1 MRIGHDK
8 SFSTPYEISD
18 NALAKHVFIIGK
30 SGAGKSTL
38 LLNMMVQDTIAG
50 KGICLEDPHGDLADD
65 FLRHIPRSR
74 INDVIIIDPT
84 SDHVP
89 IVNVFSTD
97 GNISRD
103 ISAADDLFHSVWP
116 DAWFA
121 RSQWLFRMIARCLSQ
136 AHPKFSIVGVIKMI
150 MGDSA
155 YRQKVRY
162 YTRDED
168 LKLFLDEYDR
178 WTKQF
183 KEQVVTPVQNKV
195 TRFIESEFLR
205 SVTGREESTFSFR
218 WAMDNHK
225 IIICR
230 FPRGPMGKEDS
241 TLLCSLISNKINNA
255 ALSRADSRHRPDFR
269 LYVDEAGM
277 ALQGI
282 DVPSLMSE
290 SRKYGLQL
298 VFATQTLESIE
309 SISKDAL
316 ASILG
321 NCGTLLAFRLSARD
335 AKYLDEEFYGQ
346 FPPDTYVGMP
356 DREVMVRTMRRGI
369 PSNADR
375 VVTLPRLES
384 TRTRRQEEDWI
395 AKIKDTS
402 KRRYAVSKKETFE
415 KVNRFLRDN

>member
-1 MRIGHDK
+1 
-8 SFSTPYEISD
+8 
-18 NALAKHVFIIGK
+18 
-30 SGAGKSTL
+30 
-38 LLNMMVQDTIAG
+38 
-50 KGICLEDPHGDLADD
+50 
-65 FLRHIPRSR
+65 
-74 INDVIIIDPT
+74 
-84 SDHVP
+84 
-89 IVNVFSTD
+89 
-97 GNISRD
+97 
-103 ISAADDLFHSVWP
+103 
-116 DAWFA
+116 
-121 RSQWLFRMIARCLSQ
+121 MIARSLSQ

-162 YTRDED
+162 YVKDED

-183 KEQVVTPVQNKV
+183 REQVVTPVQNK
-195 TRFIESEFLR
+195 TYRFIESEFLR
-205 SVTGREESTFSFR
+205 AVTGREESTFSFR
-218 WAMDNHK
+218 WAMDKRK
-225 IIICR
+225 IVICR

-255 ALSRADSRHRPDFR
+255 ALSRADTRDRPDFR

-321 NCGTLLAFRLSARD
+321 NCGTLISFRLSAKD
-335 AKYLDEEFYGQ
+335 AKYLDEEFFGQ
-346 FPPDTYVGMP
+346 FPPETYVRMP
-356 DREVMVRTMRRGI
+356 DREILVRTMRQGI

-384 TRTRRQEEDWI
+384 TRSCRQQDDWVR
-395 AKIKDTS
+395 KVKDTS
-402 KRRYAVSKKETFE
+402 KRRFAVSRKETFE
-415 KVNRFLRDN
+415 KVNRFLRER

>member
-8 SFSTPYEISD
+8 SYETPYEISD
-18 NALAKHVFIIGK
+18 TALAKHVFIIGK

-38 LLNMMVQDTIAG
+38 LLNMMVQDALG
-50 KGICLEDPHGDLADD
+50 GMGMCLCDPHGDLADD
-65 FLRHIPRSR
+65 FLRHVPRSR
-74 INDVIIIDPT
+74 INDVILIDPT
-84 SDHVP
+84 ADHVP
-89 IVNVFSTD
+89 IVNVFTAD

-121 RSQWLFRMIARCLSQ
+121 RSQWFFRMIARSLSQ
-136 AHPKFSIVGVIKMI
+136 AHPKFSIAGIIKMI
-150 MGDSA
+150 MGDSS

-162 YTRDED
+162 YTKDED
-168 LKLFLDEYDR
+168 LKLFLDESDR

-183 KEQVVTPVQNKV
+183 REAVATPVQNKV
-195 TRFIESEFLR
+195 SRFIESEVLR
-205 SVTGREESTFSFR
+205 AVTGREESSFSFR
-218 WAMDNHK
+218 WAMDNRK

-241 TLLCSLISNKINNA
+241 TLLCSLIANKINNA
-255 ALSRADSRHRPDFR
+255 ALSRADSKHRPDFR

-298 VFATQTLESIE
+298 VFACQTLESIE

-321 NCGTLLAFRLSARD
+321 NCGTLISFRLSARD

-346 FPPDTYVGMP
+346 FPAETYVGMP
-356 DREVMVRTMRRGI
+356 DREVLIRTMRNGN

-384 TRTRRQEEDWI
+384 SRTRRQQEEWVR
-395 AKIKDTS
+395 KVKDTS

-415 KVNRFLRDN
+415 KVNRFLRG